1 MVEEWKIIEG
11 SDGLFSVSNYGRIR
25 QNHYEYISLLGHK
38 IIKEEKIIQ
47 PSTWQSRYLR
57 VDIQNCRKDKRF
69 RKAVYIHKLVAE
81 YFIGPRPEGY
91 VIDHIDGNYLNNRA
105 DNLRYVTQK
114 QNLNNPNTKGKAKEA
129 LQKIWSDPLLRKEY
143 SNKISEGTKRAMKEK
158 GCSDIISKANK
169 NRTPMFKGNA
179 YKRPKPEEV
188 QFYLDNGWQFGFPES
203 TRLKLKA
210 RHKLNN
216 RS

>member
-1 MVEEWKIIEG
+1 MEEEWKIIEG
-11 SDGLFSVSNYGRIR
+11 SDGKFSVSNYGQVR
-25 QNHYEYISLLGHK
+25 QNHYEYISLQGHK
-38 IIKEEKIIQ
+38 IIWEEKIIE

-57 VDIQNCRKDKRF
+57 VDIQNKRQEVKF
-69 RKAVYIHKLVAE
+69 RKAVYVHKLVAE

-114 QNLNNPNTKGKAKEA
+114 QNLNNPNTKAKNKET

-158 GCSDIISKANK
+158 GSAQLISDANK
-169 NRTPMFKGNA
+169 NRIPMFKGDV

-188 QFYLDNGWQFGFPES
+188 QFYLDNGWQFGVPES
-203 TRLKLKA
+203 TRIKLKT
-210 RHKLNN
+210 RYNKC
-216 RS
+216 